1 MQHDLTAATERD
13 DRTPSLA
20 RLAAYFLLVV
30 RPSKSHDNSIR
41 IIMRITRPA
50 LLVLLLSATA
60 LAKPE
65 VAKAV
70 KLPLPGGE
78 GGIGFDDL
86 MFSPTLHRVLAPA
99 AADNEDFHRD
109 LRFPIYDL

>member
-1 MQHDLTAATERD
+1 QEASGADRDPRGGGHRLRAVERAVIRRRRRSATASCSTSA
-13 DRTPSLA
+13 
-20 RLAAYFLLVV
+20 LVS
-30 RPSKSHDNSIR
+30 PPKSHDNSIR
-41 IIMRITRPA
+41 IIMRSTRPA
-50 LLVLLLSATA
+50 LLVLLWSATA

-86 MFSPTLHRVLAPA
+86 MFSP
-99 AADNEDFHRD
+99 
-109 LRFPIYDL
+109 